1 MAPASTLSGLGQNV
15 VSNSKQFLPLATTG
29 DKDRIVFRTPP
40 TSTSANQNQFI
51 RTAVSDIFSVDV
63 EKYTETLIQMEDHV
77 HQTKIKLEKTRKEAN
92 KRAKK
97 INEVKGQIR
106 TATADIKVRNSAL
119 AQGGRFE
126 GSLSFSL
133 QKELLEALSPQHSLQ
148 MVNQLTGKEEQ
159 VQDLQKKNQDLSAE
173 LETAKSESKRKLS
186 ELETVIEEL
195 ELNIDVLED
204 RIAAVDASNQDLRDQ
219 HRLEV
224 EQLDRRILILIQL
237 AEEAEIEHQTQMQDR
252 RNDIADQMGK
262 LTTENAALSESLS
275 ALRIAHNSDSKIITR
290 LMLRSST
297 LKSRISRRSRHNRS
311 MGIQL
316 DSSSRSN
323 QQLRDDI
330 GQLGKQLEKHPD
342 EHPEEHL
349 AQQPAEQPLVF
360 PGALET
366 AASIHDEATIQLP
379 VPPPQVP
386 AALEGHEV
394 NFLKPCPADIQND
407 KTWIESGEKWT
418 RQDVSVE
425 VRDHIQSYITNT
437 LEPLEKYEGKAK
449 RKWKNDCQT
458 NCVRS
463 RVKNLKR
470 CWNGK
475 KVVKGHACDNCIKAG
490 TTCMMITKH
499 AMVPTI
505 LPRAPELR
513 EGLTEQDLF
522 FWVKPRVPE
531 IVVLDQ

>member
-29 DKDRIVFRTPP
+29 DKDRIVFRTPL
-40 TSTSANQNQFI
+40 TSTSTNQNQFI

-126 GSLSFSL
+126 GSMSFSL

-195 ELNIDVLED
+195 EL
-204 RIAAVDASNQDLRDQ
+204 
-219 HRLEV
+219 
-224 EQLDRRILILIQL
+224 
-237 AEEAEIEHQTQMQDR
+237 
-252 RNDIADQMGK
+252 
-262 LTTENAALSESLS
+262 
-275 ALRIAHNSDSKIITR
+275 
-290 LMLRSST
+290 
-297 LKSRISRRSRHNRS
+297 ISRRSRHNRS

-342 EHPEEHL
+342 EHPEEHPEEHL